1 MREGILENGQK
12 VQEVREQ
19 SYKNIR
25 ISVPCQKKERVLEM
39 DKLLE
44 RCCGLDVH
52 KDKIEACIIDI
63 AVEEPNRETFDATPA
78 GYERLSNWL
87 NQNDCRNIAM
97 ESTGVY
103 WIPLYEILEEK
114 LKNKETIIVG
124 NAYHMKN
131 VPGRK
136 TDVKDAE
143 WIAGLLQHGLIE
155 QSFVPERTVRDM
167 REIARQKRNLINS
180 RTTEINHLEKYLQRH
195 GIKLS
200 SVLSSITGTS
210 SMLMLKELAKS
221 GELTLD
227 KVRQYHNGRMKN
239 SPEKIYEAVCV
250 KLSTAEC
257 RLLDFDI
264 RHIEEITRDIEELSS
279 MLAEL
284 FTAYEVHLKIATS
297 IPGISTESA
306 MEILAEISPK
316 PDEAF
321 LKKERVCKWAGLT
334 PRNDGSAD
342 KIISRKTL
350 HGNPYVKS
358 LLVQCA
364 WVAVK
369 ARNSVFNNW
378 FWSRQGRIGRKKA
391 IVAVARKILALLFT
405 LLERGEFYD
414 PNTAIGMT
422 R

>member
-1 MREGILENGQK
+1 
-12 VQEVREQ
+12 
-19 SYKNIR
+19 
-25 ISVPCQKKERVLEM
+25 M

-63 AVEEPNRETFDATPA
+63 AVAEPNRETFNATPA
-78 GYERLSNWL
+78 GYEKLSDWL
-87 NQNDCRNIAM
+87 NEHDCRYVAM

-114 LKNKETIIVG
+114 LRNKKAIIVG

-143 WIAGLLQHGLIE
+143 WIASLLQHGLVE
-155 QSFVPERTVRDM
+155 KSFVPDRTVRDL
-167 REIARQKRNLINS
+167 REIARQKRSLINS
-180 RTTEINHLEKYLQRH
+180 RTAEINHLEKYLQRH

-200 SVLSSITGTS
+200 TVVSSITGVN
-210 SMLMLKELAKS
+210 SMLMLKELAKT

-227 KVRQYHNGRMKN
+227 KVRQYHNGRMKR
-239 SPEKIYEAVCV
+239 SAEEIYEAVCV

-257 RLLDFDI
+257 RLLDFNI
-264 RHIEEITRDIEELSS
+264 RHIEEITRNIEELSA

-284 FTAYEVHLKIATS
+284 FEPYKDQLELVKS
-297 IPGISTESA
+297 IPGVNTESA

-316 PDEAF
+316 PHEAF
-321 LKKERVCKWAGLT
+321 DRKERLCKWSGLT

-342 KIISRKTL
+342 KIISRKIL

-358 LLVQCA
+358 ILVQCA

-369 ARNSVFNNW
+369 ARNSVFNSW
-378 FWSRQGRIGRKKA
+378 FWSRQGRLGRKKA
-391 IVAVARKILALLFT
+391 IIAVARKILALFYV
-405 LLERGEFYD
+405 LLERGAFYD
-414 PNTAIGMT
+414 PDAVIAMI